1 MDDSAGRVL
10 DYLKKNH
17 LEKDT
22 IVIYSSDRGF
32 YNGEHGWYDKRWMY
46 EDPPEPPIDDPSTAR
61 PCREAIVR

>member
-1 MDDSAGRVL
+1 MDDNAGRVL

-46 EDPPEPPIDDPSTAR
+46 EDPPETPH
-61 PCREAIVR
+61 